1 MRTISLD
8 VHADYCQMAVLNK
21 DAEVVLEMQV
31 PTTREDIRRVIGG
44 IPGPKHVVFEEG
56 SLSGLIYD
64 AVKDLVDEITST
76 DPTRNAL
83 ISRSENKN
91 DENDAVSL
99 GLLTLNKSI
108 RKIFVPEEPHRTL
121 RSLLSYDN
129 SLQASVVRVNNAM
142 KALCRRWGIKCRGRG
157 IRRRERRRELARE
170 LPNATLRW
178 QLEGLG
184 RQMDLLR
191 LERTRVCR
199 HRARITRSMSAVA
212 QLKTIPGVGP
222 IVAPTIVA
230 WVVDPHRFRSRSALA
245 AYAGIGIG
253 GRVSDWKPTRRPRA
267 MKRGNRQLKRVLF
280 IGAEAA
286 IKGANALAKRYQAR
300 IAAGWD
306 HRKARRDI
314 ARHIL
319 FIACA
324 IMNHGGEYDDGRVIV
339 PDGVTSNR

>member
-1 MRTISLD
+1 MRTISFD
-8 VHADYCQMAVLNK
+8 VHADRCQMAVLNK

-31 PTTREDIRRVIGG
+31 PTSQEEIRRVVAG
-44 IPGPKHVVFEEG
+44 IPGPKRVVFEEG
-56 SLSGLIYD
+56 PLSGLIYD
-64 AVKDLVDEITST
+64 AVKDVADEVMST
-76 DPTRNAL
+76 DPGRNAL
-83 ISRSENKN
+83 ISRSENSD
-91 DENDAVSL
+91 DESDAVSL
-99 GLLTLNKSI
+99 GLLTLNKSV
-108 RKIFVPEEPHRTL
+108 REVFVPEEPHRTL
-121 RSLLSYDN
+121 RSLLAYDN

-157 IRRRERRRELARE
+157 IRQRETRRELTRE

-191 LERTRVCR
+191 LQRMRVCR
-199 HRARITRSMSAVA
+199 PRTKLTRHIPAVT

-230 WVVDPHRFRSRSALA
+230 WIVDPHRFRTRSALA
-245 AYAGIGIG
+245 AYAGLGIG
-253 GRVSDWKPTRRPRA
+253 RLVSDWKQTRRPRA

-280 IGAEAA
+280 IAAEAA
-286 IKGANALAKRYQAR
+286 IKGANSLARRYDAR

-306 HRKARRDI
+306 QRKARRDI

-324 IMNHGGEYDDGRVIV
+324 IMNHGGEYNDGLVTV
-339 PDGVTSNR
+339 PNSDS